1 MIRTL
6 ELRSFE
12 YLNDLTQSIQVG
24 NVQREY
30 DWKMVDEYV
39 CFLFLFCFQFSTNV
53 GKLVSNAKARKSIVN
68 FSFLSFSTPYL
79 FECSK
84 HHAVRFIQENVIQQS
99 CGTLNPLLLT
109 LTNTIKMSSKDLG
122 IKNQDIRLAER
133 FLDTTIRQFHF
144 HLPFVHVNYLLTV
157 DIEIKFT

>member
-1 MIRTL
+1 MTL
-6 ELRSFE
+6 LRVFRLVMFRENTIGKWFMNTYVSF
-12 YLNDLTQSIQVG
+12 
-24 NVQREY
+24 
-30 DWKMVDEYV
+30 
-39 CFLFLFCFQFSTNV
+39 FCFV
-53 GKLVSNAKARKSIVN
+53 
-68 FSFLSFSTPYL
+68 FSFPLIQENQFLMLKQENQLSISPSSVLALPIYSNVVNT
-79 FECSK
+79 K

-109 LTNTIKMSSKDLG
+109 LTNIIKMSSKDLG

>member
-1 MIRTL
+1 M
-6 ELRSFE
+6 LRVAPTVWHYILKVSDE
-12 YLNDLTQSIQVG
+12 IGHCRVLQGIVG
-24 NVQREY
+24 YCRQYMKSR
-30 DWKMVDEYV
+30 
-39 CFLFLFCFQFSTNV
+39 
-53 GKLVSNAKARKSIVN
+53 KLVSNAKARKSIVN

-133 FLDTTIRQFHF
+133 FLDTTIRQFYF
-144 HLPFVHVNYLLTV
+144 QIHLLFVHVNYLLTV